1 MKKIVLLLMISVFN
15 FKSFCQI
22 NPDHIEI
29 VRDGYGVPH
38 IYAATDA
45 AVAYGFAW
53 AQAEDHF
60 KLMQEAYLAG
70 NGLLGKL
77 LGRKGLGADFLT
89 QFIQS
94 KKTVNEKLHTLGDD
108 FNAVLQGFTD
118 GLNAFA
124 KKHPEEILEKE
135 LFPLTAQKLLRYTQL
150 QLFISNGADKL
161 VKGIVNNKLSW
172 PYDIAEDTKGSNL
185 LAISRS
191 RTQSNETFLAINTH
205 EPLEGPTSRYE
216 AHLVS
221 EEGTNIIGVTFPGS
235 TCLLTGANESLV
247 GHIL

>member
-1 MKKIVLLLMISVFN
+1 M
-15 FKSFCQI
+15 
-22 NPDHIEI
+22 H
-29 VRDGYGVPH
+29 
-38 IYAATDA
+38 A
-45 AVAYGFAW
+45 
-53 AQAEDHF
+53 
-60 KLMQEAYLAG
+60 
-70 NGLLGKL
+70 
-77 LGRKGLGADFLT
+77 
-89 QFIQS
+89 
-94 KKTVNEKLHTLGDD
+94 LGDD

-118 GLNAFA
+118 GLKAFA
-124 KKHPEEILEKE
+124 KKKHPEEILEKE

-150 QLFISNGADKL
+150 QLFISNGADKW

-172 PYDIAEDTKGSNL
+172 PYDSAEDTKGSNL
-185 LAISRS
+185 LAINRS
-191 RTQSNETFLAINTH
+191 RTQSIETFLAINTH

>member
-1 MKKIVLLLMISVFN
+1 MKKIVLLLIISIFN

-77 LGRKGLGADFLT
+77 IGKKGIGADFLT
-89 QFIQS
+89 QLIQS
-94 KKTVNEKLHTLGDD
+94 EKTVNEKFHTLGDD

-124 KKHPEEILEKE
+124 KKHPKEILEKE
-135 LFPLTAQKLLRYTQL
+135 LFPLTPQKLLRYTQL
-150 QLFISNGADKL
+150 QLFISNGAGKL
-161 VKGIVNNKLSW
+161 VQGIVNNELSW

-191 RTQSNETFLAINTH
+191 RTQSDETFLAINTH
-205 EPLEGPTSRYE
+205 QPLEGPT
-216 AHLVS
+216 
-221 EEGTNIIGVTFPGS
+221 
-235 TCLLTGANESLV
+235 
-247 GHIL
+247 